1 MINRVFSL
9 YADYNRTTLLSI
21 STCPYET
28 HRNIRGCLAS
38 LTVWRSFL
46 GCIYKLQIILNL
58 CEVGLYHLRQWV
70 ICSNRQKSNHNNT
83 YQNCKLLIHNAE
95 MLNIDLIFRRLLYP
109 QNYFI
114 LNFYMCYP
122 TALASLSLS
131 LCSTWI
137 REEMSLTSGEPLF
150 SPAQQFLLSHVFCV
164 VSDSFSTDLQ
174 WFLEH

>member
-21 STCPYET
+21 STCSYET
-28 HRNIRGCLAS
+28 HRYIRGCLAS

-83 YQNCKLLIHNAE
+83 YQNCKLMIHNAE

-109 QNYFI
+109 LNYFI

-122 TALASLSLS
+122 TALASLFLS
-131 LCSTWI
+131 LFYLDQGRNVLDLWGT
-137 REEMSLTSGEPLF
+137 PLQP
-150 SPAQQFLLSHVFCV
+150 SPIVPPQSCLLCCERFFQHRSAM
-164 VSDSFSTDLQ
+164 VS
-174 WFLEH
+174 